1 MERKKAVDRNNL
13 KVQSQITFLY
23 YRDLQPVSKFY
34 EEIMGF
40 ELIEDQGWA
49 KIYRVNGNAYL
60 GIVDEEKGFHKAQE
74 KSAVLITLV
83 ADDVFWWY
91 DYLKRKG
98 VKILT
103 ELREVED
110 IQIRGFFL
118 EDPGGYAIEVQQFLK
133 PDLARIFHQKDSS

>member
-1 MERKKAVDRNNL
+1 VDRNKL

-60 GIVDEEKGFHKAQE
+60 GIVDEAKGFHKAQ
-74 KSAVLITLV
+74 KKNAVLITLV
-83 ADDVFWWY
+83 VDNVFWWY
-91 DYLKRKG
+91 DYLKRKD
-98 VKILT
+98 VKMLT

-110 IQIRGFFL
+110 IQVRGFFL

-133 PDLARIFHQKDSS
+133 PDVARIFHQGE